1 MPAADVLIE
10 TSWTAMGEVIFA
22 EIGSTVRLG
31 ALRIHQAKIRFI
43 EVRDESLHFAESP
56 ARDEPNR
63 KEIALTAHSDN
74 ARRDL
79 AQNAEF

>member
-43 EVRDESLHFAESP
+43 EVRDESLHLPSRSP
-56 ARDEPNR
+56 GVNP
-63 KEIALTAHSDN
+63 TG
-74 ARRDL
+74 RRL
-79 AQNAEF
+79 P

>member
-43 EVRDESLHFAESP
+43 EVRDESLHFAASL
-56 ARDEPNR
+56 ARVNPTGEDCPDC
-63 KEIALTAHSDN
+63 A
-74 ARRDL
+74 
-79 AQNAEF
+79 F